1 MNKSEK
7 EMAKIIGNN
16 ILEARTGKVWKCV
29 TQRDISKYVGIS
41 PTGYFN
47 IETGKSTPKV
57 TTLLKIAK
65 YLNVKMEDLLKGI
78 EV

>member
-29 TQRDISKYVGIS
+29 
-41 PTGYFN
+41 N
-47 IETGKSTPKV
+47 
-57 TTLLKIAK
+57 
-65 YLNVKMEDLLKGI
+65 
-78 EV
+78 